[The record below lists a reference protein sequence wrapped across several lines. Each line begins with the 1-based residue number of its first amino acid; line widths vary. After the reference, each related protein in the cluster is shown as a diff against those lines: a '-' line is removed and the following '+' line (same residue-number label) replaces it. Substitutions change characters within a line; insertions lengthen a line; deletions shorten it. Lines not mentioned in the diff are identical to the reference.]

1 MKVDK
6 LDEIIEMIN
15 TLSDKFYKLK
25 NNIFSPYGLS
35 AIQASIILDIY
46 HNPNET
52 KITDICKRLNKSTNS
67 ISPLVN
73 RLVEKD
79 FLEKKHDEKDKRIFT
94 VCLTEKSK
102 KITNDIQID
111 VTDYTLPLKEE
122 LSDEQLDTIK
132 KSLEILLKAVF

>member
-1 MKVDK
+1 MKMDK
-6 LDEIIEMIN
+6 LGEIIEMIN

-73 RLVEKD
+73 RLVEKN
-79 FLEKKHDEKDKRIFT
+79 FLEKKHDEKDKDKRHR
-94 VCLTEKSK
+94 E
-102 KITNDIQID
+102 
-111 VTDYTLPLKEE
+111 
-122 LSDEQLDTIK
+122 
-132 KSLEILLKAVF
+132 